1 MFEEF
6 KQILVEKLEIDGDL
20 IKPESNLVNDLGIN
34 SIELADLI
42 FVFEDKYNIEID
54 DDDIQRFITVGDV
67 VDYLENNLNNK

>member
-6 KQILVEKLEIDGDL
+6 KQILVDKLEIDGDL
-20 IKPESNLVNDLGIN
+20 IKPDSSLVNDLGIN

-67 VDYLENNLNNK
+67 VSYLENILNK